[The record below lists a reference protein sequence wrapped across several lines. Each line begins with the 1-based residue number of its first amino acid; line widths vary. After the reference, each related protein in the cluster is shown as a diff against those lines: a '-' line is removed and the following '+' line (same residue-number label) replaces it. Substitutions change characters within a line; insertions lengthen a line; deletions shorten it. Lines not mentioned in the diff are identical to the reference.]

1 MDHKLIIIIGLPG
14 SGKTSFIQKIT
25 KNLTPSTLYDDFIPD
40 MHQLKF
46 VDALKNNDKVCLA
59 DPRLCIPEMFD
70 NSMSIIQQYV
80 PKEEIQLVVFKND
93 PEQCIKNKVVLKKT
107 IERYSKMYNT
117 NYYKEKGYNC
127 LFSNVY
133 YPISD

>member
-1 MDHKLIIIIGLPG
+1 MDHKLVIVIGLPG
-14 SGKTSFIQKIT
+14 SGKTSFIQRIT
-25 KNLTPSTLYDDFIPD
+25 RSTVFDDFIPD

-46 VDALKNNDKVCLA
+46 IDALKNEKANVVLA

-70 NSMSIIQQYV
+70 RCMKHIHQYV

-93 PEQCIKNKVVLKKT
+93 PEQCIKNKISLIKT
-107 IERYSKMYNT
+107 IRKYSQMYNT
-117 NYYKEKGYNC
+117 NYYKEKEYNC

-133 YPISD
+133 L